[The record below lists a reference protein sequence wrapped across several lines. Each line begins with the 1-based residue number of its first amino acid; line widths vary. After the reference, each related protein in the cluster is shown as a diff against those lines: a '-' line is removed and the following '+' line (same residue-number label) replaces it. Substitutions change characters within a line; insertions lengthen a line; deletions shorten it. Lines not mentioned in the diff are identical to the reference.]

1 MSETTTTPPDEQRLS
16 ATRLLAYYGL
26 LLLFL
31 ILLKALLGE
40 LVSRYD
46 LQQFQNVN
54 QSVMK
59 ALNDRASFDSILH
72 TVFSLFLSLVFTLPL
87 AWVYTLTKDDESF
100 DPSLVQTLV
109 VLSMTVTG
117 VMIVVGTELARA
129 FSLAGVV
136 AAVRFRNTLDDP
148 KDTVYIFIAIAIG
161 MANGAGAFPVAVWI
175 SIIMTATM
183 YVLWKY
189 HFGSLLRASS
199 VRARRG
205 RGKPEAVD
213 ALEWVRDDANL
224 AAAQQVLDQHVRLLQ
239 WANLPSKDK
248 KKLNSAL
255 VVDAIDVAAAQQH
268 VDTALSSF
276 GGRWRLACVTANGNG
291 GVLEYVGRL
300 PKDGSAASLMALL
313 RQGSSAAI
321 SAMEYRSL
329 KGLKPL
335 PLTPP
340 ERPAPGTRAGD
351 DS

>member
-1 MSETTTTPPDEQRLS
+1 MSETTSTPREDQRLG
-16 ATRLLAYYGL
+16 AARLLAYYGL
-26 LLLFL
+26 LLLF
-31 ILLKALLGE
+31 ILLLKTLLQE

-54 QSVMK
+54 ESVK
-59 ALNDRASFDSILH
+59 LALNDRAAFDTVMH

-87 AWVYTLTKDDESF
+87 AWIYTLTKDDENF

-148 KDTVYIFIAIAIG
+148 KDTVYVFIAIAIG
-161 MANGAGAFPVAVWI
+161 MANGARAYPIAIWI
-175 SIIMTATM
+175 SIVMTATM
-183 YVLWKY
+183 YMLWKY

-199 VRARRG
+199 VRSRG
-205 RGKPEAVD
+205 RGKGKTQVLD
-213 ALEWVRDDANL
+213 WVRDEASL
-224 AAAQQVLDQHVRLLQ
+224 QTAQQALDQQVRLLQ
-239 WANLPSKDK
+239 WASLPSKDK

-255 VVDAIDVAAAQQH
+255 VVDATDLAAAQQH
-268 VDTALSSF
+268 VDAALSSF
-276 GGRWRLACVTANGNG
+276 GGRWRLASAATNGSG

-300 PKDGSAASLMALL
+300 PKDGTASALMATL
-313 RQGSSAAI
+313 RRDVPAGV

-335 PLTPP
+335 PLPGSERPP
-340 ERPAPGTRAGD
+340 EGTRADD
-351 DS
+351 DSY

>member
-1 MSETTTTPPDEQRLS
+1 MSETASTPPDQQRLG
-16 ATRLLAYYGL
+16 AARLLAYYGL

-31 ILLKALLGE
+31 VLLKTLLQE

-46 LQQFQNVN
+46 LHQFQNVN
-54 QSVMK
+54 ESVMR
-59 ALNDRASFDSILH
+59 ALNDRAAFDSVMH

-87 AWVYTLTKDDESF
+87 AWVYTLTKSDESF

-161 MANGAGAFPVAVWI
+161 MANGAGAYPVAVWI
-175 SIIMTATM
+175 GIIMTATM
-183 YVLWKY
+183 YLLWKY
-189 HFGSLLRASS
+189 RFGSLLRASS
-199 VRARRG
+199 VRG
-205 RGKPEAVD
+205 RGKGKAEAVD
-213 ALEWVRDDANL
+213 ALEWVRDEANL
-224 AAAQQVLDQHVRLLQ
+224 TAAQQVLDQQVRLLQ

-248 KKLNSAL
+248 KKLNAAL
-255 VVDAIDVAAAQQH
+255 VVDASDLAGAQHH
-268 VDTALSSF
+268 VDAALSSF
-276 GGRWRLACVTANGNG
+276 GGRWRLACVTSNGNG

-300 PKDGSAASLMALL
+300 PKDGSAAALLALL
-313 RQGSSAAI
+313 RQGSPPAI
-321 SAMEYRSL
+321 TAMEYRSL

-335 PLTPP
+335 PLPAAPP
-340 ERPAPGTRAGD
+340 PGTRSTQD
-351 DS
+351 PYQ